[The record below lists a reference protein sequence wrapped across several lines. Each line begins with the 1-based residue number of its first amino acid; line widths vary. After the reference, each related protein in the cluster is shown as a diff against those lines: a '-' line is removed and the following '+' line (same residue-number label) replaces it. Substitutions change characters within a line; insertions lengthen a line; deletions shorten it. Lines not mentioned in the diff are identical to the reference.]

1 MNTATPVTRPQP
13 PPDGPRP
20 GGAMAVLKGLETALV
35 RVNQVAIVA
44 MMMSMATLVFVN
56 VVARYVFSASLN
68 WSEEIARYLMIWVTY
83 LGAGLAMREGQH
95 VAIESGQR
103 LLPRP
108 ALPWFRALVGLVIL
122 SFLVVLT
129 VVGFQFA
136 EFTWRQRTPVMQ
148 WSKGAMYLAVP
159 IGAILF
165 ALHLVA
171 VFRMWIHKSVDPE
184 DEAAAIVGGEAS

>member
-1 MNTATPVTRPQP
+1 MSTPSPVTQP
-13 PPDGPRP
+13 LAPPDGPRP
-20 GGAMAVLKGLETALV
+20 RGAVAVLKGLETALV
-35 RVNQVAIVA
+35 RVNQAAIVA

-56 VVARYVFSASLN
+56 VVARYVFSQSLN
-68 WSEEIARYLMIWVTY
+68 WSEEIARYLMIWITY
-83 LGAGLAMREGQH
+83 LGAGLAMRAGQH

-103 LLPRP
+103 LLPPRV
-108 ALPWFRALVGLVIL
+108 LPWFRALIGVVILAFLVI
-122 SFLVVLT
+122 LT

-159 IGAILF
+159 IGSILF

-171 VFRMWIHKSVDPE
+171 IFRMWIHKSVDPE
-184 DEAAAIVGGEAS
+184 EEAAAIVGADAS